1 MRAMT
6 SGRLAVSGIT
16 ERPDPPV
23 EPEDLVLD
31 VYRRWRESASPA
43 QGRSAPFL
51 LAVITRLCHEHLREL
66 EQ

>member
-6 SGRLAVSGIT
+6 SGRLAVRAIT
-16 ERPDPPV
+16 QRADSCV

-31 VYRRWRESASPA
+31 VYRRWRETASAA
-43 QGRSAPFL
+43 ERRSAPYV

-66 EQ
+66 ER